1 MMNEFSEALA
11 DSARV
16 TISYETVKRI
26 CDVLIAAVL
35 LVLSAPLL
43 LVLAALIKLDSK
55 GPVFF
60 RQTRPGR
67 SGEWFE
73 IVKLRTMIEDSEE
86 SDFTWPPEVVST
98 NSALD
103 LKFHPDSDPRVTRLG
118 RLLRAFSLDELPN
131 LLNVLKGEMSMVG
144 PRPLDPRF
152 IPLLGDAGEFWL
164 SLQPGVTS
172 LSKIRGRDTL
182 SLKEAVQLE
191 KKYSETRSLWVDLLI
206 LIETFPRVVL
216 RMGSPR

>member
-16 TISYETVKRI
+16 TLSYETAKRLS
-26 CDVLIAAVL
+26 DVVIAAVL
-35 LVLSAPLL
+35 LVLSSPLI
-43 LVLAALIKLDSK
+43 LVLAALIKLDSA

-60 RQTRPGR
+60 RQRRLGR

-73 IVKLRTMIEDSEE
+73 IVKLRTMIVGAEE
-86 SDFTWPPEVVST
+86 SDFTWPPDVASRE
-98 NSALD
+98 SALD
-103 LKFHPDSDPRVTRLG
+103 LKFHPDADPRVTRLG

-144 PRPLDPRF
+144 PRPLDPKF
-152 IPLLGDAGEFWL
+152 IPLLGEAGEFWL

-182 SLKEAVQLE
+182 CLREAVQLE
-191 KKYSETRSLWVDLLI
+191 RAYSESRSLWFDLLI
-206 LIETFPRVVL
+206 LIETLPRVVL
-216 RMGSPR
+216 RRGSPR